1 MKRIGIIGV
10 GHVGSTVAHTLIERQ
25 IADEL
30 YLFDEKT
37 NLVESEGFDLWA
49 GQIGTHTTTRLYAGT
64 SDSLAELD
72 VLVFSVGDIAV
83 LNGQGTRFDELAFTK
98 QAAEKWGPIIRT
110 SKFHGILLTIT
121 NPCDVITRYL
131 QELTGLP
138 KSKIFGTGTSL
149 DTARF
154 KHAVGEI
161 LTIAPDSVDGL
172 ILGEHGETQF
182 IAWHATSIGYRPILE
197 QISSEQQEKIEALTF
212 ALGEKTFTG
221 KGYTSYGIAN
231 QAAQIIDAILTD
243 SHRIFP
249 LSVYHQE
256 ANLYIGHAAKVG
268 AQGIEE
274 SYPPILSSDEKQ
286 KWAISVNWIQTMY
299 DAIDQKE

>member
-1 MKRIGIIGV
+1 M
-10 GHVGSTVAHTLIERQ
+10 
-25 IADEL
+25 
-30 YLFDEKT
+30 
-37 NLVESEGFDLWA
+37 
-49 GQIGTHTTTRLYAGT
+49 
-64 SDSLAELD
+64 
-72 VLVFSVGDIAV
+72 GDIAV

-138 KSKIFGTGTSL
+138 KAKIFGTGTSL

-197 QISSEQQEKIEALTF
+197 QISPEQQEKIEALTF

-249 LSVYHQE
+249 FIAFSHCLSTIKRPISTSVMRQKSAHKASKKAIRPSYLVMKSKNGPSLSTGFKPCTMQSTKK
-256 ANLYIGHAAKVG
+256 N
-268 AQGIEE
+268 EE
-274 SYPPILSSDEKQ
+274 SCCSYKKIQKIQKLSYKLLDFLDF
-286 KWAISVNWIQTMY
+286 Y
-299 DAIDQKE
+299 L